1 MKQDKEQTETFES
14 VIRQG
19 IQYFKCNPI
28 ITKEELIERYKYL
41 KQLHDEEI
49 ELISHNCEYLN
60 FQCDKCYDK
69 VSILNNKLKEKDAEL
84 TDLQGA
90 YDIALEE
97 INKKNKE
104 IEELKQK
111 LKNGGLI

>member
-14 VIRQG
+14 
-19 IQYFKCNPI
+19 F
-28 ITKEELIERYKYL
+28 IEFLENKRKIHKRDTNKL
-41 KQLHDEEI
+41 KQLHEQEI

-111 LKNGGLI
+111 LKDGGLI